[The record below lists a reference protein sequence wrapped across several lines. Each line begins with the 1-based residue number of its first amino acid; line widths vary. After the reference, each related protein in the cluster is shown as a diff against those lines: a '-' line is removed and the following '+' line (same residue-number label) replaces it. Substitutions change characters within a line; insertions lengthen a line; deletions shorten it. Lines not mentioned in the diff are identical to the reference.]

1 MNLSETTYRNTG
13 GKSWFRRTKKTVLSV
28 SSGLDCNLSLDNK
41 ATPTTTLLPLLL
53 SLAAKIFFSFFRF
66 SLHFI
71 FAVYQSTF
79 SDYVKINTSN
89 NKQQEWN
96 VPEEKGVVMEV
107 RSAIRWL
114 PLCGP
119 ESDWR
124 CAQEKNVYQPSTKRR
139 GFPLSTLLFL
149 PDSWFFP
156 GVPQHWE
163 WRCEAN
169 FPFNRENV
177 AAIHSM
183 TFTPFT
189 WSDIF
194 AEK

>member
-41 ATPTTTLLPLLL
+41 ATPTTTLLL
-53 SLAAKIFFSFFRF
+53 SLAAKKIFFFFRF

-124 CAQEKNVYQPSTKRR
+124 CARKECLPAIYEETWVSIIHPPLPARFLILPRCSTTL
-139 GFPLSTLLFL
+139 GMEMWSQFPL
-149 PDSWFFP
+149 
-156 GVPQHWE
+156 
-163 WRCEAN
+163 
-169 FPFNRENV
+169 
-177 AAIHSM
+177 
-183 TFTPFT
+183 
-189 WSDIF
+189 
-194 AEK
+194 

>member
-41 ATPTTTLLPLLL
+41 ATPTTTLLP
-53 SLAAKIFFSFFRF
+53 SLAAKKIIFFFRF

-71 FAVYQSTF
+71 SAVYQSTF

-124 CAQEKNVYQPSTKRR
+124 CARKECLPAIYEETWVSIIHPPLPARFLILPRCSTTL
-139 GFPLSTLLFL
+139 GMEMWSQFPL
-149 PDSWFFP
+149 
-156 GVPQHWE
+156 
-163 WRCEAN
+163 
-169 FPFNRENV
+169 
-177 AAIHSM
+177 
-183 TFTPFT
+183 
-189 WSDIF
+189 
-194 AEK
+194 

>member
-1 MNLSETTYRNTG
+1 MTTRAPVVLKYEFVRNTG
-13 GKSWFRRTKKTVLSV
+13 KKSRFRRTEKTALSV

-53 SLAAKIFFSFFRF
+53 SLAAKFFFSFFRF

-96 VPEEKGVVMEV
+96 VPEEKWVVMEV
-107 RSAIRWL
+107 RPAIRWL

-124 CAQEKNVYQPSTKRR
+124 CARKECLPAIYEETWVSILHPPLPARFLILPRCSTTL
-139 GFPLSTLLFL
+139 GMEMWSQFPL
-149 PDSWFFP
+149 
-156 GVPQHWE
+156 
-163 WRCEAN
+163 
-169 FPFNRENV
+169 
-177 AAIHSM
+177 
-183 TFTPFT
+183 
-189 WSDIF
+189 
-194 AEK
+194 

>member
-1 MNLSETTYRNTG
+1 MNGGLNCFGKVILSTLRLIWICQRQHIGILG
-13 GKSWFRRTKKTVLSV
+13 GNPDSGEQKKQCWVYPLV
-28 SSGLDCNLSLDNK
+28 ST
-41 ATPTTTLLPLLL
+41 ATWALITRQLPQPPFCPFCFPLQPP
-53 SLAAKIFFSFFRF
+53 KKFSFFRF

-71 FAVYQSTF
+71 FTVYQSTF

-124 CAQEKNVYQPSTKRR
+124 CARKECLPAIYEETWVSILHPPPPARFLILPRCSTTL
-139 GFPLSTLLFL
+139 GMEMWSQFPL
-149 PDSWFFP
+149 
-156 GVPQHWE
+156 
-163 WRCEAN
+163 
-169 FPFNRENV
+169 
-177 AAIHSM
+177 
-183 TFTPFT
+183 
-189 WSDIF
+189 
-194 AEK
+194 

>member
-41 ATPTTTLLPLLL
+41 ATPKTTLLPLLL
-53 SLAAKIFFSFFRF
+53 SLAAKKNFSFFRF

-124 CAQEKNVYQPSTKRR
+124 CARKECLPAIYEETWVSIIHPPLPARFLILPRCSTTL
-139 GFPLSTLLFL
+139 GMEMWSQFPL
-149 PDSWFFP
+149 
-156 GVPQHWE
+156 
-163 WRCEAN
+163 
-169 FPFNRENV
+169 
-177 AAIHSM
+177 
-183 TFTPFT
+183 
-189 WSDIF
+189 
-194 AEK
+194 

>member
-1 MNLSETTYRNTG
+1 MTKRVPLDSANYMNGGLNCFGKVILSTLRLVWICQRQHIG
-13 GKSWFRRTKKTVLSV
+13 ILGKNPDSGEQKKTVLSV

-41 ATPTTTLLPLLL
+41 ATPTTTLLP
-53 SLAAKIFFSFFRF
+53 SLAAKKIIFFFRF

-71 FAVYQSTF
+71 SAVYQSTF
-79 SDYVKINTSN
+79 SDYVKVNTSN

-124 CAQEKNVYQPSTKRR
+124 CARKEC
-139 GFPLSTLLFL
+139 L
-149 PDSWFFP
+149 P
-156 GVPQHWE
+156 
-163 WRCEAN
+163 
-169 FPFNRENV
+169 
-177 AAIHSM
+177 AI
-183 TFTPFT
+183 
-189 WSDIF
+189 
-194 AEK
+194 

>member
-1 MNLSETTYRNTG
+1 MTKRAPLDSANYMNGGLNCFGKVILSTLRLIWICQRQHIGILG
-13 GKSWFRRTKKTVLSV
+13 GNPDSGEQKKQCWVYPLV
-28 SSGLDCNLSLDNK
+28 ST
-41 ATPTTTLLPLLL
+41 ATWALITRQLPQPPFCPFCFPLQPNF
-53 SLAAKIFFSFFRF
+53 FFSFFRF

-124 CAQEKNVYQPSTKRR
+124 CTRKEC
-139 GFPLSTLLFL
+139 L
-149 PDSWFFP
+149 P
-156 GVPQHWE
+156 
-163 WRCEAN
+163 
-169 FPFNRENV
+169 
-177 AAIHSM
+177 AIN
-183 TFTPFT
+183 
-189 WSDIF
+189 
-194 AEK
+194 